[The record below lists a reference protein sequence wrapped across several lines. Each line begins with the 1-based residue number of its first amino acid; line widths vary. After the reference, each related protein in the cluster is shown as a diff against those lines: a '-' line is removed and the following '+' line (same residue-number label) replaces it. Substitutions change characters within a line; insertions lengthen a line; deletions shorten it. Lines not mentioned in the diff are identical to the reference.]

1 MLYPCLILFLIFSD
15 LNFMACKAR
24 FFITKFLEVTIS
36 DFFLFFLFFSDG
48 DNFFS
53 KKTYQTK
60 KEKSKC
66 KKSILSKVFEI

>member
-24 FFITKFLEVTIS
+24 FFIIKFLEVTIS
-36 DFFLFFLFFSDG
+36 DFFLFFSDG